1 MHPKDTDFRDWSAMA
16 SPFFYASTL
25 RHTFWDSI
33 CTKDNNGLG
42 SGLQGWYTDLSKPAK
57 TSDFN
62 EINTAINNHELLMSY
77 SYSNNYYA
85 TYDLFIDDDYGNF
98 YCSAAYFGR
107 LRNSVNCII
116 WAIQIV
122 DNSTLKIYSGVLYP
136 EGGTGTSGKESFYRL
151 YAGSIFGN
159 MAYYASP
166 VNYTYVKSDNKI
178 VVSNGDIYTVS
189 DGTLIKD
196 GSSTV
201 LSKYDPSK
209 LNSSGSGGG
218 NSGGGNS
225 GGGNNGG
232 GGSGGGTNVSG
243 SYNGHDYVDLGLPSG
258 TKWAT
263 CNVGAATPEDYGD
276 YFAWAETTTKT
287 NYSYD
292 NYKYI
297 RYEDGNGAQLTKYC
311 TSDIWGYNG
320 FTDYLIALQPSDDA
334 ATANWGNGW
343 CVPTKAQWEEL
354 HNSTTVTFGT
364 TQNGV
369 KGIRFTASNGK
380 NLFLP
385 AAGYH
390 NYSSSSDEGISGYY
404 WSSSLYEDCP
414 IEAWQYDCN
423 CTLNKTIRQ
432 IGCSVRAVH

>member
-1 MHPKDTDFRDWSAMA
+1 MMLLAVVMLCA
-16 SPFFYASTL
+16 VG
-25 RHTFWDSI
+25 
-33 CTKDNNGLG
+33 CTKNNGLG

-57 TSDFN
+57 QSDFN

-166 VNYTYVKSDNKI
+166 VYYTYVKSDNKI

-243 SYNGHDYVDLGLPSG
+243 TYNGHDYVDLGLPSG
-258 TKWAT
+258 ILWAT
-263 CNVGAATPEDYGD
+263 CNVGASTPEGNGS
-276 YFAWAETTTKT
+276 YFAWGETITKS
-287 NYSYD
+287 SYGFD
-292 NYKYI
+292 NYKYG
-297 RYEDGNGAQLTKYC
+297 YEDNDGYFHLNKYN
-311 TSDIWGYNG
+311 THSEYGLVDNLSI
-320 FTDYLIALQPSDDA
+320 LQAIDDA
-334 ATANWGNGW
+334 ATAKWGSGW
-343 CVPTKAQWEEL
+343 RTPSNAEWEEL
-354 HNSTTVTFGT
+354 CSHTSITLTA
-364 TQNGV
+364 QNGV
-369 KGIRFTASNGK
+369 KGFCFTSSNGGSI
-380 NLFLP
+380 FLP
-385 AAGYH
+385 AVGYYLFSDLSFYGRTCSYWMNQLSASNSVRACNFYSINE
-390 NYSSSSDEGISGYY
+390 NYSLSDSG
-404 WSSSLYEDCP
+404 LGRGCGCP
-414 IEAWQYDCN
+414 
-423 CTLNKTIRQ
+423 
-432 IGCSVRAVH
+432 VRAVH